1 MKKFHPFI
9 GDVDLSDR
17 PERFNNPFSYVAH
30 PLCVRAADEVRRVVN
45 EDERWR
51 SDAEKGKMFGVLVVC
66 DKAGE
71 CGFLAAFSGLLD
83 GCNDHPF
90 FVPAVFDFISPDSYF
105 KREEGEISNINHL
118 IENIKA
124 NGEYVDATEL
134 LACKTCE
141 RDASL
146 EAMRRDMRLAKEAR
160 DKRRA
165 AGGLSLEEEEA
176 LLNESRFAKAEY
188 RRKVKWWE
196 NEISLCKD
204 AVTPFEQQ
212 IDKLREERKHRS
224 AALQQWL
231 FDNFVFLNIMGE
243 QCSLSQIFSA
253 TSQRVPP
260 AGAGECAAPKLL
272 QYAFLH
278 ELKPLAM
285 AEFWI
290 GASPVGEVRRDGCFY
305 GSCTSKCRPILGF
318 MLRGMDVE
326 PASFEEQSRE
336 CNVEVV
342 FEDEHLMIVNKPAGI
357 LSVPGKEGGESLE
370 EMLQRKYVDIG
381 FLRVAHRLDMA
392 TSGLL
397 VVAKSS
403 GVYTA
408 MQRLFAE
415 RSVQKRYIALL
426 DGVPRVSDG
435 KISLPLSADYANR
448 PRQMVDKVTGKEA
461 VTMYKVL
468 SVENYNGRSC
478 ARVQFVPV
486 TGRTHQLRMHAAHA
500 EGLDT
505 PIVGDELY
513 GTKDRRL
520 MLHAEYLSFVH
531 PVTGM
536 QVCAEVSDNNFE

>member
-9 GDVDLSDR
+9 GDVDLSAQ

-30 PLCVRAADEVRRVVN
+30 PLCVRSADEVRRVVN

-212 IDKLREERKHRS
+212 IDALREERKHRS

-243 QCSLSQIFSA
+243 QCSMSQIFSA

-285 AEFWI
+285 AEFWM

-305 GSCTSKCRPILGF
+305 GS
-318 MLRGMDVE
+318 
-326 PASFEEQSRE
+326 
-336 CNVEVV
+336 
-342 FEDEHLMIVNKPAGI
+342 
-357 LSVPGKEGGESLE
+357 
-370 EMLQRKYVDIG
+370 
-381 FLRVAHRLDMA
+381 
-392 TSGLL
+392 
-397 VVAKSS
+397 
-403 GVYTA
+403 
-408 MQRLFAE
+408 
-415 RSVQKRYIALL
+415 
-426 DGVPRVSDG
+426 
-435 KISLPLSADYANR
+435 
-448 PRQMVDKVTGKEA
+448 
-461 VTMYKVL
+461 
-468 SVENYNGRSC
+468 
-478 ARVQFVPV
+478 
-486 TGRTHQLRMHAAHA
+486 
-500 EGLDT
+500 
-505 PIVGDELY
+505 
-513 GTKDRRL
+513 
-520 MLHAEYLSFVH
+520 
-531 PVTGM
+531 
-536 QVCAEVSDNNFE
+536 